1 MVVCLLYQMGPYSN
15 LKNQRTV
22 SIPAEVG
29 MDDDIVCHCYLVKYV
44 KASEKIAG
52 HIQNVPCIQSKNE
65 HFIPAEHEVC
75 FIRVNF
81 FRLLYSS
88 IDNQSPK
95 RGQEV
100 KMCIT
105 IQGHKYYAEKPEES
119 CLCFSNRE
127 ENSYSMKACIVAA
140 RRVSRK
146 RC

>member
-81 FRLLYSS
+81 FRLLYGS
-88 IDNQSPK
+88 IGNQSPK

-105 IQGHKYYAEKPEES
+105 IQY
-119 CLCFSNRE
+119 
-127 ENSYSMKACIVAA
+127 
-140 RRVSRK
+140 RVINIMLKNLKSHVYVSQTERK
-146 RC
+146 TLIP